1 MSADLEKVSVVVCD
15 FFSFVNGNSCSND
28 ASYSIVV
35 THRVRYAAVIAQT
48 HGRINSAAQ
57 I

>member
-15 FFSFVNGNSCSND
+15 FFSFVNGDSCSDD
-28 ASYSIVV
+28 ASYSVVV
-35 THRVRYAAVIAQT
+35 THRVRHAAVIAQT